1 MNYIEFEIKKEKF
14 LGDLTTPVS
23 VYLNL
28 RDKFLRTILLESS
41 DYNSKE
47 NASSFIAVNPIAEI
61 NVKESVIKERVF
73 LEESTVQIENKNVLK
88 RLHQFFNK
96 FRLKNKDYIQKANAI
111 FGYIAFDAVPYF
123 EIINFRKKENYDIP
137 EIWFSLY
144 QYIIEFKH
152 FSNEISLVELIHQD
166 CKNTGMDIKKYLYSN
181 QNVNSFFQKTGNEV
195 PNMSDDDFLEII
207 DKCKRHCLRGDVF
220 KVVPSRQF
228 KQAFKG
234 DDFLLY
240 SMLRSINPS
249 PYQFY
254 FDYGNFHLMGA
265 SPETQIKVQK
275 DKAYI
280 FPIAGTFK
288 RTGNETEDLALAEK
302 LKKDPKEMAEH
313 TMLVDLA
320 RNDLS
325 RNGQNIR
332 IEKFSEIQFFSHVI
346 HLVSKVSAGIN
357 RNDESFFNIVSDTF
371 PAGTLS
377 GAPKYRAIELID
389 EIEPTARSFYG
400 GAVGTI
406 SFNKEI
412 NLAIIIRSLLSKDS
426 FLYYQAGAG
435 IVEKSIAENELSEV
449 NNKLAAVRKAIDLA
463 EKVKKYL

>member
-1 MNYIEFEIKKEKF
+1 
-14 LGDLTTPVS
+14 
-23 VYLNL
+23 
-28 RDKFLRTILLESS
+28 
-41 DYNSKE
+41 
-47 NASSFIAVNPIAEI
+47 
-61 NVKESVIKERVF
+61 
-73 LEESTVQIENKNVLK
+73 
-88 RLHQFFNK
+88 
-96 FRLKNKDYIQKANAI
+96 
-111 FGYIAFDAVPYF
+111 
-123 EIINFRKKENYDIP
+123 
-137 EIWFSLY
+137 
-144 QYIIEFKH
+144 
-152 FSNEISLVELIHQD
+152 
-166 CKNTGMDIKKYLYSN
+166 
-181 QNVNSFFQKTGNEV
+181 
-195 PNMSDDDFLEII
+195 
-207 DKCKRHCLRGDVF
+207 
-220 KVVPSRQF
+220 
-228 KQAFKG
+228 
-234 DDFLLY
+234 
-240 SMLRSINPS
+240 MLRSINPS